1 MKKLSWLLI
10 LVTLLSCKTEK
21 DRFNDV
27 DTENIKVNI
36 QIERLERT
44 LFKDKSENNIRKFVD
59 QNAQMAGFF
68 FRSPVQTDADKEILT
83 RQITGLVAN
92 PALDSIYQASEKVF
106 GDMEDIKGQF
116 TEGFKHIKYYYPNFK
131 EPKIKT
137 IITGFSNDKLL
148 SDTCMVIGIDFFLGK
163 SINYTPPVFEYLKNR
178 LTKPYFVHNIMLSIS
193 SKYIEI
199 DPNDETLLSSMV
211 GWGKAL
217 YFTRAVMPSAPDTII
232 LGYSEKQLKSALAH
246 EAEIFNHF
254 IKGNLL
260 YSVSHTNDKYVNERP
275 YTAEIGS
282 DCPPRI
288 GRWLGYQIVSKYME
302 HNPKLKLSD
311 LMKEKDVKKI
321 FTQSKYKPKK

>member
-1 MKKLSWLLI
+1 MKKLSCLLI
-10 LVTLLSCKTEK
+10 LFTMLSCKKEK
-21 DRFNDV
+21 DKFSDV
-27 DTENIKVNI
+27 DTEHIKVNV

-44 LFKDKSENNIRKFVD
+44 LFKDKSESNTRNFIN
-59 QNAQMAGFF
+59 QNPQIASFF
-68 FRSPVQTDADKEILT
+68 FNSPIDTDIDKDMLT
-83 RQITGLVAN
+83 RKIMGLVTN
-92 PALDSIYQASEKVF
+92 PALDSIYQASEEVF

-116 TEGFKHIKYYYPNFK
+116 TEGFKHIKYYYPTFK

-137 IITGFSNDKLL
+137 IITGFGNDKLFT
-148 SDTCMVIGIDFFLGK
+148 DTSMVIGIDFFLGK
-163 SINYTPPVFEYLKNR
+163 SIKYSPPVFEYLKNR

-199 DPNDETLLSSMV
+199 DPNDETLLSNMV

-232 LGYSEKQLKSALAH
+232 VGYSNKQLKSALAH

-282 DCPPRI
+282 ECPPRI
-288 GRWLGYQIVSKYME
+288 GRWLGYQIVCKYME
-302 HNPKLKLSD
+302 HNPQLKLPD